1 MEEIKIND
9 YYNKLRGNGQC
20 KCKICGCISWTNMS
34 YRITDDKSALKDCVV
49 CGQCL
54 FNIYPKNK

>member
-9 YYNKLRGNGQC
+9 YYNKLKGNGQC
-20 KCKICGCISWTNMS
+20 KCKVCGCISWTSMS

-49 CGQCL
+49 C
-54 FNIYPKNK
+54 